1 MCVLL
6 QAAAAGQ
13 KGISFG
19 SENHTGSARED
30 LRGQVQQQGKWVDA
44 FPQELKANYHT
55 VRGNADDGL
64 NSNMDAAGKL
74 LKVIL
79 AKYNDQPV
87 HIAGFMARIEAVWFI
102 EFKFEA
108 TSQVQPAVVGQLEQ
122 VSGPTAGGTQAAG
135 SVNSAGPAAGG
146 TQAAGSVNSAGPA
159 AGGTH
164 AEGSSDSTGTK
175 YAIEQLQSVTVTPPF
190 PPKDVLAEGLICKSP
205 YHVVKALEQ
214 QHHQNPE
221 AISKL
226 HMADLLLH
234 PKAGP
239 SSSGK
244 APPGFRLMVQ
254 YVNTISCMRGLP
266 PAKLVAE
273 YSRSDGGVDDSRDV
287 DLSLVMVEY
296 AGPRSVVLRL
306 PSEDYIIK
314 ISTDESIGREVA
326 VHRIADL
333 SGNEHLRKMHA
344 VGYGRVAGAGEGL
357 HFIALEHYCQLKIS
371 RQHVAERAELL
382 WQQAHGAVTALHLQR
397 VLHREIKPS
406 NILLLSPT
414 HLLLND
420 FDVSCTMADTVERA
434 KHVGTLM
441 YRSPRMD
448 DPSISGWTYTEVDD
462 MLSLA
467 LTFVDLLRG
476 NLTSHS
482 YDSKIRVLWEFV
494 DSRQPLRPCK
504 QQSRRSWGTL

>member
-1 MCVLL
+1 
-6 QAAAAGQ
+6 
-13 KGISFG
+13 
-19 SENHTGSARED
+19 
-30 LRGQVQQQGKWVDA
+30 
-44 FPQELKANYHT
+44 
-55 VRGNADDGL
+55 
-64 NSNMDAAGKL
+64 
-74 LKVIL
+74 
-79 AKYNDQPV
+79 
-87 HIAGFMARIEAVWFI
+87 MARIEAVWFI

-122 VSGPTAGGTQAAG
+122 VSGPT
-135 SVNSAGPAAGG
+135 AGG

-382 WQQAHGAVTALHLQR
+382 WQQVCNDLEHCWPPSLSQMLMLKLVFHPEHAANIAFLLPVCSHCHHDMVMLCAR
-397 VLHREIKPS
+397 NIKV
-406 NILLLSPT
+406 IEQQ
-414 HLLLND
+414 
-420 FDVSCTMADTVERA
+420 V
-434 KHVGTLM
+434 
-441 YRSPRMD
+441 
-448 DPSISGWTYTEVDD
+448 GWTQQQNVGG
-462 MLSLA
+462 L
-467 LTFVDLLRG
+467 DLPVQ
-476 NLTSHS
+476 H
-482 YDSKIRVLWEFV
+482 
-494 DSRQPLRPCK
+494 PL
-504 QQSRRSWGTL
+504 